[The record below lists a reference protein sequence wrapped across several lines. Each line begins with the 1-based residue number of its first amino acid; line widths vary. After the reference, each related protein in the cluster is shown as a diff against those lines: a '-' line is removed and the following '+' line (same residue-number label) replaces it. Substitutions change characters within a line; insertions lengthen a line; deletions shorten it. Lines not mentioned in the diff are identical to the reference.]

1 MLDELLGRAE
11 LKDRIAT
18 LEEELRHR
26 ERELEAER
34 ERRSEA
40 VSDRQAAEE
49 RVNRL
54 EDRIADLE
62 GATERLRGEA
72 GGERSFAR
80 TEGLRGDRRRAVL
93 DRLESVATDP
103 EGALTAYVADGSDLP
118 EQVRDAFG
126 DRAALVGRAAPC
138 LALTDDAGP
147 VSACLTVPDPPD
159 PFAEWGEGFAIERER
174 LEPRGR
180 FALALVRSDL
190 FALGVYEGDERV
202 ALQGFDSDL
211 KSQHSKGGFSQARFE
226 RLRDAQVD
234 DHVERCETAL
244 EDLDAE
250 RLYVVGERTVLD
262 AFDARTDATATV
274 DATGDPEEALDDAF
288 REFWTVRLRVP

>member
-262 AFDARTDATATV
+262 AFDARADATATV

>member
-118 EQVRDAFG
+118 EQVRDVFG

-174 LEPRGR
+174 LEPRER

-262 AFDARTDATATV
+262 AFDARADATATV